1 VCFGARQDGSLLRC
15 HQKIESAREI
25 SRIYFNFI
33 ILHMEII
40 FLFDS
45 STSRCYEL
53 PQQRLRIMSHRRLI
67 HSNASAC
74 GSSPPRAGSRE
85 YDALGEIG
93 LVSSDGSALKYTLS
107 SSLGYGRELS
117 TRTTTRSFGTGRRE
131 AHDSSAFYNRK
142 ICALPKVGAATCSIN
157 RIPPDQLNRIYG
169 HSSARMSELLENSV
183 ALMVTSPPYNV
194 GKDYDEDLTLAEYLE
209 FLGKVLQ
216 ETHRVLVPGG
226 RVAFNVAN
234 LGRKP
239 YIPLNAYI
247 AGLAAEIGFLMRG
260 EIIWV
265 KGKASSGSCAWG
277 SWLSAVNPTLRD
289 MHEYVLIFCKER
301 FDRPEK
307 GCSTIAREDFLSA
320 TISVWTIP
328 PESARRVGHPAPF
341 PVALVER
348 LIQLYTFQGDVVLD
362 PFMGSGSTAVAA
374 VRCGRSYIG
383 YEINPAYVATCEQR
397 IAEARESS
405 AERQAPFFSQVR

>member
-1 VCFGARQDGSLLRC
+1 MQ
-15 HQKIESAREI
+15 
-25 SRIYFNFI
+25 
-33 ILHMEII
+33 
-40 FLFDS
+40 
-45 STSRCYEL
+45 EL
-53 PQQRLRIMSHRRLI
+53 P
-67 HSNASAC
+67 
-74 GSSPPRAGSRE
+74 
-85 YDALGEIG
+85 
-93 LVSSDGSALKYTLS
+93 
-107 SSLGYGRELS
+107 
-117 TRTTTRSFGTGRRE
+117 
-131 AHDSSAFYNRK
+131 
-142 ICALPKVGAATCSIN
+142 
-157 RIPPDQLNRIYG
+157 
-169 HSSARMSELLENSV
+169 ENSV

-194 GKDYDEDLTLAEYLE
+194 GKDYDEDLTLDEYLD
-209 FLGKVLQ
+209 FLGKVLE

-239 YIPLNAYI
+239 YIPLNAHV
-247 AGLAAEIGFLMRG
+247 ARLAADIGFLMRG

-265 KGKASSGSCAWG
+265 KGKASNGSCAWG

-289 MHEYVLIFCKER
+289 MHEYVLIFSKER

-348 LIQLYTFQGDVVLD
+348 LIQLYTFQDDVVLD

-374 VRCGRSYIG
+374 VRCGRLYVG
-383 YEINPAYVATCEQR
+383 YEIDPSYVATCER
-397 IAEARESS
+397 RVAEARESS
-405 AERQAPFFSQVR
+405 AERQTPLFSQVR